1 MRQILYL
8 FLLLNSIPCKSQ
20 KTEKIIVS
28 TTDNN
33 ELYINDGDST
43 LLYYY
48 KIVPKNKIIGTLVIL
63 PSGGESTENTLRQLT
78 LQSKAVENNILVIIP
93 SINWGTVDRIAE
105 FNFLDKIFAEVVKQH
120 NVSKQKF
127 ILGGLSNGAMISLKY
142 AEKSI
147 ENPDKFYLIPKGIFA
162 LDAPL
167 DEARFYK
174 YCERELERNIY
185 QPAVN
190 EARWIKNNYDSIY
203 GGPPEKF
210 KDMYIK
216 NSIYS
221 YGTKDGGNAKYLK
234 NMPILMFT
242 DLDTEWLMNVRH
254 RDLYDWNGIDIV
266 SMINQLK
273 LLGNQNSN
281 VIISQGKGIRLD
293 GSRNPHSWSILQTD
307 TCLNWILN
315 LIGK

>member
-8 FLLLNSIPCKSQ
+8 LLLLTTISCKSQ

-28 TTDNN
+28 KTDDN

-43 LLYYY
+43 ILYYY
-48 KIVPKNKIIGTLVIL
+48 KIIPKSNILGTLVIL

-78 LQSKAVENNILVIIP
+78 LQNKAVENNILVIIP

-105 FNFLDKIFAEVVKQH
+105 FNMLDKIFEEVVIQH
-120 NVSKQKF
+120 NVSRKNF
-127 ILGGLSNGAMISLKY
+127 ILGGLSNGAIISLKY

-147 ENPDKFYLIPKGIFA
+147 ENPANFYLIPKGIFA
-162 LDAPL
+162 IDAPL

-190 EARWIKNNYDSIY
+190 EARWIKNNYDSLY
-203 GGPPEKF
+203 GGPPELF
-210 KDMYIK
+210 KEMYVK

-221 YGTKDGGNAKYLK
+221 YGAKDGGNAKYLK
-234 NMPILMFT
+234 NMPLLMFT
-242 DLDTEWLMNVRH
+242 DLDSDWLINERH

-266 SMINQLK
+266 SMVNQLK
-273 LLGNQNSN
+273 LIGNQNAN
-281 VIISQGKGIRLD
+281 VIVSQGKGIRLD

-307 TCLNWILN
+307 TCIKWMLN
-315 LIGK
+315 LMEE